1 MANAAAVASSRRSWR
16 RCMRARGLHRAA
28 CGLLADRCVATAARR
43 ELAGHLPCAALLLRN
58 EVVSSK
64 STMVAAGWCC
74 CLSILNSSFV
84 VHLAQPSSLDALV
97 LVGEV
102 GVQAGLHSNGTL
114 LHKDMWRAWSSELAS
129 LFYTWRT
136 ASSRSFSRCAG
147 HRCRLRAAGMS
158 GVGRA
163 AGMSRAAAAVLLG
176 RVAAVSSLVVA
187 SW

>member
-136 ASSRSFSRCAG
+136 ASSRSFSRCAD
-147 HRCRLRAAGMS
+147 RQRRLRAAETS
-158 GVGRA
+158 GAGRRAVLPLLCRWPSGARA
-163 AGMSRAAAAVLLG
+163 APG
-176 RVAAVSSLVVA
+176 SSLVVA
-187 SW
+187 